1 MDTNQNV
8 MLEHA
13 VYEYTLTR
21 KRIGE
26 AFGDL
31 RVPRDCADV
40 FARLCDTLGYSV
52 ADQEH
57 FLLMALDTKNT
68 VIGVHHLYTGC
79 LNTANLRVSEV
90 LRLPIIMNAAAIAIA
105 HNHPSGDTKPSM
117 LDVNV
122 TSMIGK
128 AAKIHDIEL
137 LDHVI
142 VGEFGYTSPR
152 EGAGWGAWS

>member
-1 MDTNQNV
+1 MDMNQNV
-8 MLEHA
+8 VLEHA

-21 KRIGE
+21 KRVSENLGSIRG
-26 AFGDL
+26 
-31 RVPRDCADV
+31 PRDCADV

-57 FLLMALDTKNT
+57 FLLMVLDQKNT
-68 VIGVHHLYTGC
+68 VIGLHRLYTGC
-79 LNTANLRVSEV
+79 LNSSNVRVAEV

-105 HNHPSGDTKPSM
+105 HNHPSGDTHPSGP
-117 LDVNV
+117 DVNLTRV
-122 TSMIGK
+122 IGA
-128 AAKIHDIEL
+128 AAKMHDIEL

-142 VGEFGYTSPR
+142 VGEFGYTSLR